1 MCIRKAAATMI
12 LKIREKHRI
21 PLSVMDTII
30 VDVQSLLDVAMS
42 DLSDQICNK
51 LGYLRK
57 LLGGL
62 SPFLVSFL
70 EFLMACTHSS
80 SSSPIFEVTSTS

>member
-1 MCIRKAAATMI
+1 MQAAATMI
-12 LKIREKHRI
+12 LKIQEKHRI

-42 DLSDQICNK
+42 DLSDQVQCICNK
-51 LGYLRK
+51 LGSIRK

-70 EFLMACTHSS
+70 EFLMACTHNS
-80 SSSPIFEVTSTS
+80 SSSPVTSTS